1 MKLRIAVLL
10 SLLTFVSSCQGE
22 EKNPNL
28 ERDLAAVAEAL
39 KSGKD
44 TGAILA
50 DPAYVSLHPEQH
62 FREMIRQHATAKSV
76 LVTSQEPG
84 TPLVVTGVV
93 KDDAGK
99 PIAGAMV
106 YVFHTDHRGYY
117 SATSAFAG
125 SQADNS
131 DRSRIF
137 GYLKT
142 DADGKYEYRT
152 IRPAGYPNAR
162 IPQHVHYEVKA
173 DGHKTNVTELM
184 FEDDL
189 RMTAESKQQA
199 LRAKFI
205 LSPVRKDDKG
215 VEHCTCDIVLARSK
229 GK

>member
-1 MKLRIAVLL
+1 MKLRLTVLL
-10 SLLTFVSSCQGE
+10 SLLTLVVSCQGD

-28 ERDLAAVAEAL
+28 ERDLAAATEAL

-44 TGAILA
+44 TGAILS
-50 DPAYVSLHPEQH
+50 DPAYVSLHPEPP
-62 FREMIRQHATAKSV
+62 FRDLIRRHATAKSV
-76 LVTSQEPG
+76 LVTPQEPG
-84 TPLVVTGVV
+84 SPLVVTGVV

-131 DRSRIF
+131 NRSRLF

-142 DADGKYEYRT
+142 DGEGKYEYRT
-152 IRPAGYPNAR
+152 IRPAGYPNAK
-162 IPQHVHYEVKA
+162 IPQHVHYEVTA
-173 DGHKTNVTELM
+173 DGYKTNVTELM
-184 FEDDL
+184 FEDDPRL
-189 RMTAESKQQA
+189 TAEAKQSA

-205 LSPVRKDDKG
+205 ISPVRKDDKG
-215 VEHCTCDIVLARSK
+215 VEHCTCDIVLVRSK
-229 GK
+229 G